1 MDQSQGME
9 LHIPRSVADAI
20 TLPEDRKE
28 QELQRELAVTLY
40 REGML
45 SFGKAR
51 ELAKLDTFAFA
62 QLLGERGTYRHYG
75 TDEFEEDLAYAR
87 GADEE
92 GERLL

>member
-1 MDQSQGME
+1 MDQPQGMK

-20 TLPEDRKE
+20 SLPEGRKE

-51 ELAKLDTFAFA
+51 ELANLDKFAFA
-62 QLLGERGTYRHYG
+62 QLLGERGIHRHYG
-75 TDEFEEDLAYAR
+75 PDELEEDLVYAR
-87 GADEE
+87 GMDENE
-92 GERLL
+92 

>member
-1 MDQSQGME
+1 MDQAQGME

-20 TLPEDRKE
+20 TLPEGRKE

-51 ELAKLDTFAFA
+51 ELASLDKFAFA
-62 QLLGERGTYRHYG
+62 QLLGERGIYRHYG
-75 TDEFEEDLAYAR
+75 PDELEEDLAYAR
-87 GADEE
+87 GTDED
-92 GERLL
+92 G